1 VYVFLTM
8 VRRNQTKSKNNAPKV
23 RKPVNEVKK
32 SDSDDSVSSGFLPE
46 PRNIPKTIP
55 HQDDSLVSQS
65 PSYRGRE
72 ENGDSRP
79 KSSSKD
85 PVLASGVESSGIGTE
100 AEEEMSI
107 NGSSS
112 GLKGKADE
120 SNSTTSSMSGYAD
133 LSLSKKRKE
142 PPPESLNSLENA
154 FTQSNKKP
162 RLPTARKS
170 TAPPIQRQTFDEPGS
185 SLSASSN
192 RSVPI
197 AQKAPR
203 STKTSLGSNQMNSNV
218 RSAPKSQEFGRSPRK
233 RKFRPG
239 TKALREIRKYQR
251 SSDLL
256 IPAMPFSRLIR
267 EIVQSV
273 LGYNTPELRFQ
284 SAALMAL
291 QEAAEAYLVTLFE
304 DTVLCAIHAKR
315 VTIMPRDMQLARR
328 IRGDRTEPW

>member
-8 VRRNQTKSKNNAPKV
+8 VRGNRTKSKNNVQKV

-46 PRNIPKTIP
+46 PRHVPKTTR
-55 HQDDSLVSQS
+55 QRDDSLVSQS
-65 PSYRGRE
+65 PSYRGQE
-72 ENGDSRP
+72 ENSDSRP
-79 KSSSKD
+79 KSSTQD
-85 PVLASGVESSGIGTE
+85 PVCTTGVESSGIGTE
-100 AEEEMSI
+100 AEEDMSI

-112 GLKGKADE
+112 GLKSKADE
-120 SNSTTSSMSGYAD
+120 TNSTASSKSGYAAS
-133 LSLSKKRKE
+133 SLSKKRKD
-142 PPPESLNSLENA
+142 PPPESVNSLGNA
-154 FTQSNKKP
+154 STQSNKKP

-170 TAPPIQRQTFDEPGS
+170 TAPPMQRQTFEPES
-185 SLSASSN
+185 SSSVSFN

-203 STKTSLGSNQMNSNV
+203 STKNTIGSNKMNSN
-218 RSAPKSQEFGRSPRK
+218 AKSVHKSPEFGQSPRK
-233 RKFRPG
+233 RKYRPG
-239 TKALREIRKYQR
+239 TKALREIRKYQK

-273 LGYNTPELRFQ
+273 LGYNTQEFRFQ

>member
-1 VYVFLTM
+1 M
-8 VRRNQTKSKNNAPKV
+8 VRGNQTKGKNKAPNV
-23 RKPVNEVKK
+23 RKPVNEEKK

-55 HQDDSLVSQS
+55 HHDDSLESQS
-65 PSYRGRE
+65 PPSYRGHE
-72 ENGDSRP
+72 EIGDSSP

-100 AEEEMSI
+100 AEEEMLI

-120 SNSTTSSMSGYAD
+120 SNSTTSSKSGYAG
-133 LSLSKKRKE
+133 SKSSKKRKE
-142 PPPESLNSLENA
+142 PPPESLNSLGNA
-154 FTQSNKKP
+154 STQSNKKP
-162 RLPTARKS
+162 RPSTARKS
-170 TAPPIQRQTFDEPGS
+170 TAPPIQRQTFEPES
-185 SLSASSN
+185 SSSVSFN

-203 STKTSLGSNQMNSNV
+203 SSKTTLGSNQMNSNV
-218 RSAPKSQEFGRSPRK
+218 RSAPKSPEFGKSPRK

-239 TKALREIRKYQR
+239 TKALREIRKYQK

-273 LGYNTPELRFQ
+273 LGYNTPELKFQ